1 MRRSA
6 AADFFRDVR
15 RLIEPLR
22 FEIHD
27 VLTNDSRAVIVG
39 ELASR
44 VKSTGKTVE
53 TAFAFVL
60 TVSGGEITRFRML
73 EDSFA
78 VSQAARA

>member
-1 MRRSA
+1 
-6 AADFFRDVR
+6 
-15 RLIEPLR
+15 
-22 FEIHD
+22 
-27 VLTNDSRAVIVG
+27 VIVG

-44 VKSTGKTVE
+44 VKSTSKTVE

-78 VSQAARA
+78 VSRAARA